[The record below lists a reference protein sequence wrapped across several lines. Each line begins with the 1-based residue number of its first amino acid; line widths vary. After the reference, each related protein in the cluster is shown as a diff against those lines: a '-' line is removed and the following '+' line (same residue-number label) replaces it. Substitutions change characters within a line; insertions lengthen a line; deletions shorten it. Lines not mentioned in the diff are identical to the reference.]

1 MDVFLHDLNQAY
13 STGQITIDDNSLRR
27 YLDYAII
34 EQQMP
39 MTAASMYWRDTL
51 RGYNINHSLPL
62 PFDRYRL
69 SDERRTGRGVSFSFD
84 FGEDISHDFLSY
96 SLSNDITIEQLAL
109 ASYYAFLF
117 KLTNGESDLCIGMN
131 THGRYKEELMSV
143 IGLFVNN
150 IPLRC
155 QLDPHWSFHQLAEH
169 VKEIITSSLEY
180 SYFPLQRILA
190 QHPNATKPVF
200 LETSFEFQSY
210 TSTSGNNEITIG
222 NARLI
227 APPFSIK

>member
-69 SDERRTGRGVSFSFD
+69 SDERRTGRG
-84 FGEDISHDFLSY
+84 
-96 SLSNDITIEQLAL
+96 
-109 ASYYAFLF
+109 
-117 KLTNGESDLCIGMN
+117 
-131 THGRYKEELMSV
+131 
-143 IGLFVNN
+143 
-150 IPLRC
+150 
-155 QLDPHWSFHQLAEH
+155 
-169 VKEIITSSLEY
+169 
-180 SYFPLQRILA
+180 
-190 QHPNATKPVF
+190 
-200 LETSFEFQSY
+200 
-210 TSTSGNNEITIG
+210 
-222 NARLI
+222 
-227 APPFSIK
+227 